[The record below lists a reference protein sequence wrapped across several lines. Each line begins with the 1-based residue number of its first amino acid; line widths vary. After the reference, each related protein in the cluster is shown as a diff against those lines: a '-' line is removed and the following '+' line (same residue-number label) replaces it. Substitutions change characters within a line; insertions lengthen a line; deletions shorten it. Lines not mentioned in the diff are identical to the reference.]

1 MRNVVWSKEAR
12 ENLKAVQAYTSEFNL
27 SAGRRLAV
35 KLVDLA
41 ESLGTMPDRGRLVR
55 SGLRELTSIRP
66 YIIRYAVLAD
76 EVRIVNVRHSAM
88 RPLR

>member
-1 MRNVVWSKEAR
+1 MRNVVWSEEAR

-27 SAGRRLAV
+27 NAGRRLAV

-41 ESLGTMPDRGRLVR
+41 ESLVTMPDRGRMVR
-55 SGLRELTSIRP
+55 SGVRELTSIRP
-66 YIIRYAVLAD
+66 YIIRYTALPG
-76 EVRIVNVRHSAM
+76 EIRIVSVRHSAM